1 MSYEMQP
8 GVPSQ
13 GPPPQAVQTSSM
25 AIVSLVLGILAYPT
39 ACCYGVGLFPAFGA
53 IVTGVIARQQIRNSR
68 GLQSGEGL
76 AIAGIVLGAIL
87 IVILFCA
94 ICAIMGLGLMG
105 GEIETIF
112 DEIVRELETA

>member
-8 GVPSQ
+8 GAQSQ
-13 GPPPQAVQTSSM
+13 GPPPQTSQTSGL
-25 AIVSLVLGILAYPT
+25 AIVSLVLGIVSYPMG
-39 ACCYGVGLFPAFGA
+39 CCYGVGLIPAIAA
-53 IVTGVIARQQIRNSR
+53 IVTGVIARQQIRSSR

-87 IVILFCA
+87 IVFLVCA
-94 ICAIMGLGLMG
+94 ICAIMGLGLMS
-105 GEIETIF
+105 GEIESIF